1 MHIFEILNLN
11 MKRKDCKSLKNLC
24 TKNFTYTAGAVNFSK
39 TYFLKNAKKNRV
51 NETNAI

>member
-24 TKNFTYTAGAVNFSK
+24 TKKFTYTAAAVNFSK